1 MTKAEKL
8 KIVLS
13 HDVAEYIAKHSKRNF
28 RIIEGALH
36 RINAFAKLQGERIT
50 IDLAV
55 RTFKDVLGEAPRR
68 LTIET
73 IQKTVADHFKLRV
86 ADLKSKKRQR
96 AVALPRQIAM
106 YLSRKLTN
114 SSFPE
119 IGDKFGG
126 KDHTP

>member
-1 MTKAEKL
+1 M
-8 KIVLS
+8 
-13 HDVAEYIAKHSKRNF
+13 
-28 RIIEGALH
+28 
-36 RINAFAKLQGERIT
+36 
-50 IDLAV
+50 
-55 RTFKDVLGEAPRR
+55 GEAPRR

-126 KDHTP
+126 KDHTTVMHNVKKIETHLVKDLDLKAHVENLERTLENLQ